1 VDIDGLI
8 WVNDQHG
15 HIEGDRVLA
24 NVAQHLTHSADE
36 HGASV
41 FRVGGD
47 EFLLLFPDS
56 ADHSVVCDIAAA
68 IVSGVRALGIPYR
81 RLDRPG
87 RTTLEINAAVLPASG
102 AFADRAFSEFGI
114 TSVVRDWVAKSVFQ
128 EKTRLG
134 REAGLVVDLFHAP
147 DCPWAS

>member
-1 VDIDGLI
+1 MTDAITGLRTHRDGLRGAILSHALVCCLVDIDGLI

-68 IVSGVRALGIPYR
+68 IVSGGVR
-81 RLDRPG
+81 
-87 RTTLEINAAVLPASG
+87 
-102 AFADRAFSEFGI
+102 
-114 TSVVRDWVAKSVFQ
+114 
-128 EKTRLG
+128 
-134 REAGLVVDLFHAP
+134 
-147 DCPWAS
+147 